1 MGKNAL
7 ECASFR
13 TVFQGHRGKRCFG
26 KRTSDPVF
34 SAVIAYLLIIKSGKL
49 TMQIPCKTKVVVNQ
63 PSQIFFKEIVNEIK
77 SFYPF

>member
-7 ECASFR
+7 ERTSFR
-13 TVFQGHRGKRCFG
+13 TVLQGHRGRRCFG
-26 KRTSDPVF
+26 KRTPDPVF

-49 TMQIPCKTKVVVNQ
+49 TMQIPGKT
-63 PSQIFFKEIVNEIK
+63 KEIVNEIK